1 MSEKLGPGATL
12 PERLLGGLGVDAH
25 SHELAELE
33 TLLGWPF
40 RDRRLLE
47 VALTHRSFANERES
61 GEHYERFEFL
71 GDAVL
76 GMVAAE
82 WLFLRYPER
91 PEGEL
96 SKEKAYFISEV
107 ALARHGEAL
116 GLGRWLRLGVG
127 EERSGGRSKESI
139 LADVVEALLGAIY
152 LDGGLGPARLLVWR
166 LLEASA
172 AWNRPAA
179 GRDPKTALQELAQA
193 RGWELPAYEIVDE
206 RGPDHEKV
214 FAILCTVDGRPLGR
228 GEGRTKKAA
237 EQAAAAAALGELGGA
252 PAAAGGPERS

>member
-1 MSEKLGPGATL
+1 MSEKLGPGGSL
-12 PERLLGGLGVDAH
+12 PERLFGWLGVDAH
-25 SHELAELE
+25 SHELEELE

-47 VALTHRSFANERES
+47 TALTHRSFANERES
-61 GEHYERFEFL
+61 GEHYERLEFL

-96 SKEKAYFISEV
+96 SKEKAYFISEL
-107 ALARHGEAL
+107 ALARHADGMR
-116 GLGRWLRLGVG
+116 LGRWLRLGVG
-127 EERSGGRSKESI
+127 EERSGGRGKESI

-152 LDGGLGPARLLVWR
+152 LDGGLGPARLLAWR

-172 AWNRPAA
+172 AWTRPAVE
-179 GRDPKTALQELAQA
+179 RDPKTALQEVSQA
-193 RGWELPAYEIVDE
+193 RGWALPAYEIVE
-206 RGPDHEKV
+206 EQGPDHEKTFTIACV
-214 FAILCTVDGRPLGR
+214 VDGRVLGR
-228 GEGRTKKAA
+228 GVGRTKKAA
-237 EQAAAAAALGELGGA
+237 EQAAAAAALEVLA
-252 PAAAGGPERS
+252 TP